1 MARGGAKP
9 GAKKKSRTLKKKR
22 TLAPKDSNTSPG
34 KGKKKRRAKPGTAAL
49 REIRKLQKSTRF
61 VLPRTVMR
69 EAVRW
74 RMHRP
79 ATPIT
84 NITSS
89 ALHAIQ
95 AATEA
100 YAVRLF
106 EHAVLLQVH
115 RKSKTL
121 NKKDLE
127 YVRRIRGEIIHPVA
141 ATPTRATP

>member
-49 REIRKLQKSTRF
+49 REIRKLRKSTQH
-61 VLPRTVMR
+61 VLPK
-69 EAVRW
+69 AVVR
-74 RMHRP
+74 RVVLSRLRFP

-84 NITSS
+84 PIASRS
-89 ALHAIQ
+89 LDAIQ

-127 YVRRIRGEIIHPVA
+127 YVRRIRGEIL
-141 ATPTRATP
+141 